1 MQDGATLVLERVRKD
16 FGGLRAV
23 DDCSFVVETGKIVG
37 LIGPNGAGKT
47 TLFQVISGVLKRDS
61 GHIYFHGDDISRLR
75 PYEIARRGIGR
86 TFQITRIFP
95 KMTVWE
101 NMIVASHS
109 AGAEERAREMLELA
123 DLLPLKDH
131 YAAELSF
138 GQQKLLDLMRV
149 MMLNPQLILLDE
161 PAAGLDAVSRRI
173 VEEAWLSPSNTA
185 TTLVIC
191 HRLRDMERFDQI
203 VVLRRGRISECGTHA
218 ELLAKRGEY
227 AAMVEAGGQPTDDE
241 GAREKVAC

>member
-1 MQDGATLVLERVRKD
+1 MQDGAILVLERVRKD

-23 DDCSFVVETGKIVG
+23 DNCSFVVETGKIVG

-61 GHIYFHGDDISRLR
+61 GHIYFHGDDISRL
-75 PYEIARRGIGR
+75 PPHEIARRGIGR

-161 PAAGLDAVSRRI
+161 PAAGINPTMQNKILDLI
-173 VEEAWLSPSNTA
+173 
-185 TTLVIC
+185 
-191 HRLRDMERFDQI
+191 HRLNDQGSTFLIIEHDMDI
-203 VVLRRGRISECGTHA
+203 IMGHC
-218 ELLAKRGEY
+218 
-227 AAMVEAGGQPTDDE
+227 
-241 GAREKVAC
+241 EKVIALNFGRVIAEGRPDEVRENEEVLTAYFGK

>member
-1 MQDGATLVLERVRKD
+1 MQDGAILVLERVRKD

-86 TFQITRIFP
+86 TFQITR
-95 KMTVWE
+95 
-101 NMIVASHS
+101 
-109 AGAEERAREMLELA
+109 
-123 DLLPLKDH
+123 LPLKDH

-149 MMLNPQLILLDE
+149 MMLDPQLILLDE
-161 PAAGLDAVSRRI
+161 PAAGINPTMQNKILDLIHHLNDQGSTFLI
-173 VEEAWLSPSNTA
+173 IE
-185 TTLVIC
+185 
-191 HRLRDMERFDQI
+191 HDMDI
-203 VVLRRGRISECGTHA
+203 IMGHC
-218 ELLAKRGEY
+218 
-227 AAMVEAGGQPTDDE
+227 
-241 GAREKVAC
+241 EKVIALNFGRVIAEGRPDEVRENEEVLTAYFGK